1 MVLYTYLSRKTT
13 KHTWDPSRIPSPNEG
28 CVFVTSARA
37 FTPVLK
43 TLKKKKPTGSII
55 SNILAQNLEYNEG
68 LLTPAQD
75 TDLSNQVYSRAT
87 YLSRKTT
94 ECE

>member
-43 TLKKKKPTGSII
+43 TLKKKKKQQG
-55 SNILAQNLEYNEG
+55 
-68 LLTPAQD
+68 
-75 TDLSNQVYSRAT
+75 V
-87 YLSRKTT
+87 
-94 ECE
+94 

>member
-37 FTPVLK
+37 FTPVLM
-43 TLKKKKPTGSII
+43 TLKKTGSMI
-55 SNILAQNLEYNEG
+55 SNILAQSLEYNEG
-68 LLTPAQD
+68 LRAPVQD
-75 TDLSNQVYSRAT
+75 TDLSNQAYSRAT

>member
-43 TLKKKKPTGSII
+43 TLKKKK
-55 SNILAQNLEYNEG
+55 NNREYNIKHI
-68 LLTPAQD
+68 
-75 TDLSNQVYSRAT
+75 S
-87 YLSRKTT
+87 T
-94 ECE
+94 EFRV